1 MNNNIFPFSAIYKNE
16 NLKEAIIL
24 NLINPKIG
32 GLIIDGDCGSGKSRI
47 MRSVANITDLNITE
61 IPSNISED
69 RLLGSVAVD
78 KILSDGE
85 IVFESGVLANANGGI
100 ALTDDLSFMSENI
113 ADILQTA
120 LSDKEIRIEREGVS
134 HIDKTEF
141 IYFATVNLSLYTVKR
156 SLIESFGMYAKTDR
170 LKDIEDRMEIIRI
183 NEEWDCNCN
192 DSKKKYAITDQEVFR
207 LISDSKERLKKISI
221 SDEIYKRISEKCIE
235 ENVRGNAVDMIMCE
249 GVKAVAALHGR
260 EHIIE
265 DDIEEA
271 SFFVLP
277 HRKRMP
283 NQSDEQTENNKNDE
297 KREDDKEN
305 NHNNRQEQ
313 QDENIRENTREHEEK
328 DSQNSPN
335 IKGKSMGKAVKKT
348 DEVGKAFNVIN
359 LSHSSDKKNR
369 SLSGRRTESKT
380 DKKSGRY
387 INAIQNSD
395 TNDIALDATIRAAAP
410 FQKTR
415 EKNGMAIS
423 IHKSDIR
430 EKVRQKKVANLFIF
444 VVDSSGSMGAVK
456 RMTEAK
462 GAALSLLKDA
472 YVKRDKVCMVTFS
485 GDEASVVLPPTRSV
499 ERGYKLLENIKTG
512 GRTPLNSG
520 IEKGLRIIQNE
531 LRQNPQI
538 MPLLILITDGKGN
551 VSIDKEKKADLEL
564 SELGEKINKIKCIE
578 SIVIDIENSSLMS
591 FNLAKKLSNLIN
603 AKYYKLDEIKA
614 GEILNIVNEIVV

>member
-1 MNNNIFPFSAIYKNE
+1 MNKKAFPFSAIYKNE

-47 MRSVANITDLNITE
+47 MRSVANITDLKITD

-69 RLLGSVAVD
+69 RILGSIAVD
-78 KILSDGE
+78 KVLSDGN
-85 IVFESGVLANANGGI
+85 IVFESGVLASANGGI
-100 ALTDDLSFMSENI
+100 TLTDDISFMSENI

-120 LSDKEIRIEREGVS
+120 MSDKVIRIEREGIS

-141 IYFATVNLSLYTVKR
+141 IYFATINLSLYTLKR
-156 SLIESFGMYAKTDR
+156 SLLESFGMYARTDR
-170 LKDIEDRMEIIRI
+170 IKDIEGRMEIIKI
-183 NEEWDCNCN
+183 NEGWSHNSN
-192 DSKKKYAITDQEVFR
+192 DSNKEYAETDREVVR
-207 LISDSKERLKKISI
+207 LIFESKERLKRITI
-221 SDEIYKRISEKCIE
+221 SDEIYKKISEKCIE
-235 ENVRGNAVDMIMCE
+235 ENVRGNAVDMTMCE
-249 GVKAVAALHGR
+249 SVKAVAALHGR

-277 HRKRMP
+277 HRKRMS
-283 NQSDEQTENNKNDE
+283 NQSEEQTENNKNN
-297 KREDDKEN
+297 KGEDDKESN
-305 NHNNRQEQ
+305 QNDRQDDT
-313 QDENIRENTREHEEK
+313 DENTKENTREHEEK
-328 DSQNSPN
+328 DSQNSPDIN
-335 IKGKSMGKAVKKT
+335 GKSMGKAVEKT

-387 INAIQNSD
+387 INAVQNSN

-410 FQKTR
+410 FQKIR
-415 EKNGMAIS
+415 EKNGMAIA

-444 VVDSSGSMGAVK
+444 VVDSSGSMGVVK

-551 VSIDKEKKADLEL
+551 VSIDKEKKTNLEL

-591 FNLAKKLSNLIN
+591 FNLAKKLSDLIN

>member
-1 MNNNIFPFSAIYKNE
+1 MNKKAFPFSAIYKNE

-47 MRSVANITDLNITE
+47 MRSVANITDLKITD

-69 RLLGSVAVD
+69 RILGSIAVD
-78 KILSDGE
+78 KVLSDGN
-85 IVFESGVLANANGGI
+85 IVFESGVLASANGGI
-100 ALTDDLSFMSENI
+100 TLTDDISFMSENI

-120 LSDKEIRIEREGVS
+120 MSDKVIRIEREGIS

-141 IYFATVNLSLYTVKR
+141 VHFATINLSLYTIKR
-156 SLIESFGMYAKTDR
+156 SLLESFGMYAKTETI
-170 LKDIEDRMEIIRI
+170 KDLEGRMEIIKT
-183 NEEWDCNCN
+183 NERWEYNSK
-192 DSKKKYAITDQEVFR
+192 DSMEEYAKTDREVFK
-207 LISDSKERLKKISI
+207 LIVDSQERLKRITV
-221 SDEIYKRISEKCIE
+221 SDDIYIKISEKCIE
-235 ENVRGNAVDMIMCE
+235 ENVRGNAVDMTMCE
-249 GVKAVAALHGR
+249 SVKAVAALHGR

-277 HRKRMP
+277 HRRMF
-283 NQSDEQTENNKNDE
+283 NQSEEQTENNKND
-297 KREDDKEN
+297 KGDDDKESN
-305 NHNNRQEQ
+305 QNDRQDNT
-313 QDENIRENTREHEEK
+313 DENTKENTREHEEK
-328 DSQNSPN
+328 DNKDSPN
-335 IKGKSMGKAVKKT
+335 INAKSMSKGVEKT

-387 INAIQNSD
+387 INAVQNSE

-410 FQKTR
+410 FQNVR
-415 EKNGMAIS
+415 EKNGMAIA

-551 VSIDKEKKADLEL
+551 VSIDKGKKATLEL
-564 SELGEKINKIKCIE
+564 RELGEKINKIKCIE

-591 FNLAKKLSNLIN
+591 FNLAKKLSDLIN

>member
-47 MRSVANITDLNITE
+47 MRSVANITNLKITE
-61 IPSNISED
+61 IPGNISED
-69 RLLGSVAVD
+69 RLLGSVAMD
-78 KILSDGE
+78 KVLSEGK

-100 ALTDDLSFMSENI
+100 ALTDDISFMSENI

-120 LSDKEIRIEREGVS
+120 MSDKVIRIEREGVL

-141 IYFATVNLSLYTVKR
+141 IYFATINLSLYTLKR
-156 SLIESFGMYAKTDR
+156 SLLESFGMYARTDR
-170 LKDIEDRMEIIRI
+170 IKDIEGRMEIIKI
-183 NEEWDCNCN
+183 NEGWSHNSN
-192 DSKKKYAITDQEVFR
+192 DSNKEYAETDREVVR
-207 LISDSKERLKKISI
+207 LIFESKERLKRITI
-221 SDEIYKRISEKCIE
+221 SDEIYKKISEKCIE
-235 ENVRGNAVDMIMCE
+235 ENVRGNAVDMTMCE
-249 GVKAVAALHGR
+249 SVKAVAALHGR

-277 HRKRMP
+277 HRKRMS
-283 NQSDEQTENNKNDE
+283 NQSEEQTENNKNN
-297 KREDDKEN
+297 KGEDDKESN
-305 NHNNRQEQ
+305 QNDRQDDT
-313 QDENIRENTREHEEK
+313 DENTKENTKEHEEK
-328 DSQNSPN
+328 DSQNSPD
-335 IKGKSMGKAVKKT
+335 IKGKSMGKAVEKT

-387 INAIQNSD
+387 INAVQNSN

-410 FQKTR
+410 FQKIR
-415 EKNGMAIS
+415 EKNGMAIA

-444 VVDSSGSMGAVK
+444 VVDSSGSMGVVK

-551 VSIDKEKKADLEL
+551 VSIDKEKKTNLEL

-591 FNLAKKLSNLIN
+591 FNLAKKLSDLIN

>member
-1 MNNNIFPFSAIYKNE
+1 MNKKAFPFSAIYKNE

-47 MRSVANITDLNITE
+47 MRSVANITDLKITD

-69 RLLGSVAVD
+69 RILGSIAVD
-78 KILSDGE
+78 KVLSDGN
-85 IVFESGVLANANGGI
+85 IVFESGVLASANGGI
-100 ALTDDLSFMSENI
+100 TLTDDISFMSENI

-120 LSDKEIRIEREGVS
+120 MSDKVIRIEREGIS

-141 IYFATVNLSLYTVKR
+141 VHFATINLSLYTIKR
-156 SLIESFGMYAKTDR
+156 SLLESFGMYAKTETI
-170 LKDIEDRMEIIRI
+170 KDLEGRMEIIKT
-183 NEEWDCNCN
+183 NERWEYNSK
-192 DSKKKYAITDQEVFR
+192 DSMEEYAKTDREVFK
-207 LISDSKERLKKISI
+207 LIVDSQERLKRITV
-221 SDEIYKRISEKCIE
+221 SDDIYIKISEKCIE
-235 ENVRGNAVDMIMCE
+235 ENVRGNAVDMTMCE
-249 GVKAVAALHGR
+249 SVKAVAALHGR

-277 HRKRMP
+277 HRRMF
-283 NQSDEQTENNKNDE
+283 NQSEEQTENNKND
-297 KREDDKEN
+297 KGDDDKESN
-305 NHNNRQEQ
+305 QNDRQDNT
-313 QDENIRENTREHEEK
+313 DENTKENTREHEEK
-328 DSQNSPN
+328 DNKDSPN
-335 IKGKSMGKAVKKT
+335 INAKSMSKGVEKT

-387 INAIQNSD
+387 INAVQNSE

-410 FQKTR
+410 FQNVR
-415 EKNGMAIS
+415 EKNGMAIA

-551 VSIDKEKKADLEL
+551 VSIDKGKKATLEL
-564 SELGEKINKIKCIE
+564 MELGEKINKIKCIE

-591 FNLAKKLSNLIN
+591 FNLAKKLSDLIN

>member
-1 MNNNIFPFSAIYKNE
+1 MNNKAFPFSAIYKNE

-47 MRSVANITDLNITE
+47 MRSVANITDLKITD

-69 RLLGSVAVD
+69 RILGSIAVD
-78 KILSDGE
+78 KVLSDGN
-85 IVFESGVLANANGGI
+85 IVFESGVLASANGGI
-100 ALTDDLSFMSENI
+100 TLTDDISFMSENI

-120 LSDKEIRIEREGVS
+120 MSDKVIRIEREGIS

-141 IYFATVNLSLYTVKR
+141 VHFATINLSLYTIKR
-156 SLIESFGMYAKTDR
+156 SLLESFGMYAKTETI
-170 LKDIEDRMEIIRI
+170 KDLEGRMEIIKT
-183 NEEWDCNCN
+183 NERWEYNSK
-192 DSKKKYAITDQEVFR
+192 DSMEEYAKTDREVFK
-207 LISDSKERLKKISI
+207 LIVDSQERLKRITV
-221 SDEIYKRISEKCIE
+221 SDDIYIKISEKCIE
-235 ENVRGNAVDMIMCE
+235 ENVRGNAVDMTMCE
-249 GVKAVAALHGR
+249 SVKAVAALHGR

-277 HRKRMP
+277 HRRMF
-283 NQSDEQTENNKNDE
+283 NQSEEQTENNKND
-297 KREDDKEN
+297 KGDDDKESN
-305 NHNNRQEQ
+305 QNDRQDNT
-313 QDENIRENTREHEEK
+313 DENTKENTREHEEK
-328 DSQNSPN
+328 DNKDSPN
-335 IKGKSMGKAVKKT
+335 INAKSMSKGIEKT

-387 INAIQNSD
+387 INAVQNSE

-410 FQKTR
+410 FQNVR
-415 EKNGMAIS
+415 EKNGMAIA

-551 VSIDKEKKADLEL
+551 VSIDKEKKTNLEL

-591 FNLAKKLSNLIN
+591 FNLAKKLSDLIN

>member
-1 MNNNIFPFSAIYKNE
+1 MNKKAFPFSAIYKNE

-47 MRSVANITDLNITE
+47 MRSVANITDLKITD

-69 RLLGSVAVD
+69 RILGSIAVD
-78 KILSDGE
+78 KVLSDGN
-85 IVFESGVLANANGGI
+85 IVFESGVLASANGGI
-100 ALTDDLSFMSENI
+100 TLTDDISFMSENI

-120 LSDKEIRIEREGVS
+120 MSDKVIRIEREGIS

-141 IYFATVNLSLYTVKR
+141 VHFATINLSLYTIKR
-156 SLIESFGMYAKTDR
+156 SLLESFGMYAKTETI
-170 LKDIEDRMEIIRI
+170 KDLEGRMEIIKT
-183 NEEWDCNCN
+183 NERWEYNSK
-192 DSKKKYAITDQEVFR
+192 DSMEEYAKTDREVFK
-207 LISDSKERLKKISI
+207 LIVDSQERLKRITV
-221 SDEIYKRISEKCIE
+221 SDDIYIKISEKCIE
-235 ENVRGNAVDMIMCE
+235 ENVRGNAVDMTMCE
-249 GVKAVAALHGR
+249 SVKAVAALHGR

-265 DDIEEA
+265 DDIDEA

-277 HRKRMP
+277 HRRMF
-283 NQSDEQTENNKNDE
+283 NQSEEQTENNKND
-297 KREDDKEN
+297 KGDDDKESN
-305 NHNNRQEQ
+305 QNDRQDNT
-313 QDENIRENTREHEEK
+313 DENTKENTREHEEK
-328 DSQNSPN
+328 DNKDSPN
-335 IKGKSMGKAVKKT
+335 INAKSMSKGVEKT

-387 INAIQNSD
+387 INAVQNSE

-410 FQKTR
+410 FQNVR
-415 EKNGMAIS
+415 EKNGMAIA

-551 VSIDKEKKADLEL
+551 VSIDKGKKATLEL
-564 SELGEKINKIKCIE
+564 RELGEKINKIKCIE

-591 FNLAKKLSNLIN
+591 FNLAKKLSDLIN